1 MTAPKFTAALAKE
14 YSDLFNGCEI
24 AADKM
29 TEVEGVVQRI
39 LRFQDRYAR
48 LAAQSTVA
56 WYVIAVIHNMECGRD
71 FSKHL
76 HNGDS
81 LMRRTVYKTEG
92 HPNTG
97 QPLF

>member
-14 YSDLFNGCEI
+14 YSDLFNRCEI

-48 LAAQSTVA
+48 LAAQSTVP
-56 WYVIAVIHNMECGRD
+56 W
-71 FSKHL
+71 
-76 HNGDS
+76 
-81 LMRRTVYKTEG
+81 
-92 HPNTG
+92 
-97 QPLF
+97 